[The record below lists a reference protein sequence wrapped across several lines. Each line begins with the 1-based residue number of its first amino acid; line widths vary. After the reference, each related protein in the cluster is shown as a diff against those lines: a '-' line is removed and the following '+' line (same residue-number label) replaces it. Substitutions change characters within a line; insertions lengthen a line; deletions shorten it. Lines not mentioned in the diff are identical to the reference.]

1 MKYNIQ
7 MKADDFFKIH
17 NKIKSENVEIKDKQV
32 TFNINMESYKTLKKS
47 GYKFKIVDNLNNKIK
62 GFFIRY
68 YIVLIGILYV
78 FSIIYID
85 SYRIS
90 GIKFNKETP
99 INKEIEHIIK
109 DNYKR
114 LLWFDYCSLDYD
126 ELSIKLRQKY
136 SSYPY
141 INVYEQNN
149 EIIVEIFN
157 YDEKFNNEIKNIVGS
172 VVAKKDAVVDL
183 IYVYSGTSN
192 VYKNKYV
199 KKGDVLISENLTS
212 DTKVSAKGL
221 IMGYTYEMVNLS
233 INKEN
238 KSYTITNNENVYHK
252 VNFCSLGFNV
262 GKGKNES
269 FEFCDYEYEKIFNIY
284 NLLTIER
291 VTEKASRKYNWF
303 GNCKSWSI
311 KDCTR
316 KIRSKQI

>member
-1 MKYNIQ
+1 M
-7 MKADDFFKIH
+7 
-17 NKIKSENVEIKDKQV
+17 
-32 TFNINMESYKTLKKS
+32 
-47 GYKFKIVDNLNNKIK
+47 
-62 GFFIRY
+62 
-68 YIVLIGILYV
+68 
-78 FSIIYID
+78 
-85 SYRIS
+85 
-90 GIKFNKETP
+90 
-99 INKEIEHIIK
+99 
-109 DNYKR
+109 
-114 LLWFDYCSLDYD
+114 WFDYCSLDYD

-221 IMGYTYEMVNLS
+221 IMGYTYELVNLS

-291 VTEKASRKYNWF
+291 VTEKEKKLQENTIDMETAKAEALRILQERFDQNKSNEKEMI
-303 GNCKSWSI
+303 CKKEIYKIVETEVEFNISVIMKCYESI
-311 KDCTR
+311 GVFLE
-316 KIRSKQI
+316 S